1 MFKVT
6 GGFVVPFYI
15 VVFAYIGGIV
25 NLTRRLPEY
34 QKRSACDYRS
44 TPTEPRL
51 LTIEARE
58 FVVFQLMQLLS
69 SPFVA
74 MVAYYAL
81 EPKSIASAVGLAFIS
96 GFSTEAVLLMI
107 RGVVNGVRPET
118 TKPISAVTTPS
129 LRVKVQQGGKPAPKV
144 RVELRRSETD
154 ANVLRSAETEGSGEV
169 DFRFLEAGTLWVKAI
184 GPSGGA
190 TSAPHVVELKAGQ
203 AESIML
209 TLG

>member
-1 MFKVT
+1 MFTVS
-6 GGFVVPFYI
+6 GGFVVPFYV

-34 QKRSACDYRS
+34 QKRSACDYVS
-44 TPTEPRL
+44 TPAEPKL

-118 TKPISAVTTPS
+118 TKPAAATAPS
-129 LRVKVQQGGKPAPKV
+129 LRVKVEQAGKAAPKA
-144 RVELRRSETD
+144 RVELRRSENDTI
-154 ANVLRSAETEGSGEV
+154 VLRTAETDDLGEV
-169 DFRFLEAGTLWVKAI
+169 EFRALEAGTLWVRATA
-184 GPSGGA
+184 SGGGA
-190 TSAPHVVELKAGQ
+190 PSAPRRIELKAGQ
-203 AESIML
+203 AESIVL
-209 TLG
+209 TLV